1 MFHWKLL
8 VLLFLLSPWLLF
20 SQDFEIGGNVGAV
33 AIVSNDNEN
42 PFWFHTNSNFS
53 VGELSNLSATGEFVA
68 SLNYSSFQINAG
80 AAVFGRDG
88 VQDAVQRKD
97 LYLQFE
103 NSWLLA
109 TVGAKK
115 QEELLDGL
123 SATNQNFLWSGNA
136 RPLPGILIEANK
148 PIKISKTFGLD
159 WGLAHYEL
167 NDSRFVDGTHVHYK
181 RLGLISRFNENNRLT
196 AQIQHYAQWGGT
208 SPVYGN
214 LKDGFRDF
222 VKVFFAANSTE
233 IGLEEETKNAIGN
246 HLGSYMLNYE
256 FENGLGNFSIYH
268 EHPFEDGSGT
278 RFANIPDGVWGVYF
292 KPKNAKLLSSV
303 LYEYIDTSDQ
313 SGNTKVS
320 GFDGYFGNNIYRS
333 GWTYEKNIMGAP
345 FILFD
350 KDVQITAENTAFIS
364 NRSKVHHLALRGEA
378 GQFQWTLK
386 TTFAKYL
393 GTYRK
398 PFSPAWKYWYNFAS
412 LSYTTDTLGTFAV
425 MGGADVS
432 NRTDTLLGAGI
443 VYTYTF

>member
-1 MFHWKLL
+1 MAHIKLL
-8 VLLFLLSPWLLF
+8 ALLSLLMPLSLF
-20 SQDFEIGGNVGAV
+20 SQEFVIGGTIGAN

-53 VGELSNLSATGEFVA
+53 VGELTNLSVTGEIQA

-88 VQDAVQRKD
+88 VQDAVQRRD

-103 NSWLLA
+103 NPWLLA

-115 QEELLDGL
+115 QREVLDGL

-136 RPLPGILIEANK
+136 RPLPGILLEANR
-148 PIKISKTFGLD
+148 PIKISKTFGVD
-159 WGLAHYEL
+159 WALAHYEL
-167 NDSRFVDGTHVHYK
+167 NDARFVDGTHVHYK
-181 RLGLISRFNENNRLT
+181 RLGLITQINENNRLT

-208 SPVYGN
+208 SPVFGN

-233 IGLEEETKNAIGN
+233 IGLENETKNAIGN
-246 HLGSYMLNYE
+246 HLGSYLLTYE
-256 FENGLGNFSIYH
+256 CITDMGNFSVYH

-278 RFANIPDGVWGVYF
+278 RLANIPDGVWGVYF
-292 KPKNAKLLSSV
+292 RPKGSKLLSSV

-313 SGNTKVS
+313 SGNTRVS

-333 GWTYEKNIMGAP
+333 GWTYEENIIGAP

-350 KDVQITAENTAFIS
+350 KNVEINAENTAFVA
-364 NRSKVHHLALRGEA
+364 NRSKVHHLALK
-378 GQFQWTLK
+378 GQSGKFQWTVK
-386 TTFAKYL
+386 TTYANYL

-412 LSYTTDTLGTFAV
+412 LSYTTDTLGTLAI
-425 MGGADVS
+425 MGGTDVS
-432 NRTDTLLGAGI
+432 NRASTLVGGAL
-443 VYTYTF
+443 VYSYTF